1 MMMMM
6 IMMGS
11 PTVKTPAAAPAC
23 KHLPTATGGLGLP
36 CAQLASNPAYVASW
50 VDSNAFRRKLKSE
63 GVGPRPS
70 NCGGGSL
77 LALPLPPSGSWIGRV
92 RPTDSIAQR
101 RWVDA
106 HQLVK
111 KAHEQPEG
119 AAREGLACSDWM
131 VVSAS
136 AVT

>member
-1 MMMMM
+1 
-6 IMMGS
+6 
-11 PTVKTPAAAPAC
+11 VAAFSHG
-23 KHLPTATGGLGLP
+23 KRGNRRLPRGLP
-36 CAQLASNPAYVASW
+36 V
-50 VDSNAFRRKLKSE
+50 
-63 GVGPRPS
+63 
-70 NCGGGSL
+70 
-77 LALPLPPSGSWIGRV
+77 PPSGSWIGRV

>member
-1 MMMMM
+1 M
-6 IMMGS
+6 
-11 PTVKTPAAAPAC
+11 
-23 KHLPTATGGLGLP
+23 
-36 CAQLASNPAYVASW
+36 
-50 VDSNAFRRKLKSE
+50 
-63 GVGPRPS
+63 
-70 NCGGGSL
+70 
-77 LALPLPPSGSWIGRV
+77 

>member
-1 MMMMM
+1 M
-6 IMMGS
+6 
-11 PTVKTPAAAPAC
+11 
-23 KHLPTATGGLGLP
+23 
-36 CAQLASNPAYVASW
+36 
-50 VDSNAFRRKLKSE
+50 
-63 GVGPRPS
+63 
-70 NCGGGSL
+70 
-77 LALPLPPSGSWIGRV
+77 
-92 RPTDSIAQR
+92 RPTQIRSLSDAGLTR
-101 RWVDA
+101 TPPA